1 MAKETFDY
9 QELLHT
15 PIFKMDGMELEYLI
29 KRAIN
34 GNAEPVAQQQKD
46 TETHFVY
53 GIKGIAQIFGC
64 SPATA
69 RFPSKARLPVA
80 FRIKRSG
87 IINKAISQV
96 GRKITTDADMALDL
110 ARRSNLKFV

>member
-29 KRAIN
+29 KRAIS

-46 TETHFVY
+46 AETHFVY

-69 RFPSKARLPVA
+69 S
-80 FRIKRSG
+80 RIKRSG
-87 IINKAISQV
+87 VINKAISQV